1 MGLIKRIG
9 TIEGNTKVT
18 GARVRDE
25 EYHKLKHAKTM
36 FLKKEDVHTA
46 IALTSELLL
55 VRGN

>member
-36 FLKKEDVHTA
+36 FLKKEELHTA
-46 IALTSELLL
+46 ITFTSGLLL
-55 VRGN
+55 DRGN